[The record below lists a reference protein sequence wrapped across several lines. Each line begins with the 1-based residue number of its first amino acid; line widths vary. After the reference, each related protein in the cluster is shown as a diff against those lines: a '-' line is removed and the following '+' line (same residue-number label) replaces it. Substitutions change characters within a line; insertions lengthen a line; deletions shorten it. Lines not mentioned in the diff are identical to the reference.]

1 MAIKFNELTKI
12 FRQVAERKRE
22 PAIDRSHK
30 LYFIPGEYQ
39 YIGTAFCFCFLFLF
53 YLTTITILYPTK
65 AYCVS
70 KIYNAARNK
79 SFLQE
84 IPIQNQEEKNQIKSI
99 DNNRTLPNSCFFT
112 RAKGIQYRLTILH
125 E

>member
-39 YIGTAFCFCFLFLF
+39 YIGTPFCFCFFFVLPD
-53 YLTTITILYPTK
+53 YNNNTISNQSIL
-65 AYCVS
+65 CVED
-70 KIYNAARNK
+70 
-79 SFLQE
+79 LQR
-84 IPIQNQEEKNQIKSI
+84 
-99 DNNRTLPNSCFFT
+99 RT
-112 RAKGIQYRLTILH
+112 
-125 E
+125 